1 MKTNSSWLQSSH
13 SRLQSSG
20 FVTLAPRPCL
30 RSCFA
35 KTTAL
40 MLLLLQALIFAQPRE
55 IPAERRS
62 IHQIDL
68 EKYKDFQ
75 EKEPLPEFSGKPRPL
90 IPRESPPSREVFG
103 YLPYWVYSSYPTL
116 NYDLLTTIAYF
127 GANVNGFGN
136 ITNLHNW
143 PAAALIDKAHS
154 EGVRVVLT
162 AILFDPIA
170 LEGLLSSPANRTNL
184 INNLLTQVQ
193 NAGADGVTID
203 FESVPSGQKANL
215 TDFMTELSQTFHSA
229 IPGSFVT
236 IFSPAVDWNNTFDYN
251 AIAQVAD
258 GMVMQ
263 GYDYHWS
270 SAPTAGPVAPL
281 TGNRWGFANVTWTVN
296 DYLSKTSSNVEK
308 LILSAPFYGFEWITN
323 DDSFESPTQGNGT
336 AIFYSTAYPNAMQYG
351 RLWDGES
358 QTPWY
363 KYNDGS
369 WHQGWY
375 DDSLS
380 LAKKY
385 EFINQ
390 LNLKGTAI
398 WALSYDGGRLEL
410 QGALADA
417 FGSTAPPLKP
427 TDFRVTNIGGGQ
439 VQIAAKSSGGAT
451 AYRVYRST
459 DGVNFNAGID
469 FPNASSIFS
478 DLSQDSTYYFKLSAV
493 NGNGESNI
501 TEVLGV
507 RPTFENVPILIVNG
521 FDRITGTVN
530 TFDFINRFAPAVVNA
545 GYSFD
550 ACANEAVQDGVIS
563 LLDYDAVLWISGEE
577 GTANESFSN
586 AEQLLIAEF
595 LENGGKLFVSGS
607 EIGFDLV
614 ERGSNSDKAFYRDFL
629 KADYIRDKVDSHT
642 ISGAGAGIFS
652 AITGA
657 TFDDGNHGTYNVDF
671 PDGIRP
677 GSGALQNM
685 TYDGFDANSFGGA
698 GIQYSGAFGNGSISG
713 RIVYLGIP
721 FETLYPESTRD
732 AVMSAILT
740 FFDLNI
746 TGIEPDGEEF
756 STPDNFTLEQN
767 YPNPFNPETVINYQL
782 SISAEVT
789 LTIFDMLG
797 RKVRTLVNGQQTAGS
812 YKVIWNGRDDTGKSA
827 ASGMYFYRISVGDQQ
842 ITKRMVLLR

>member
-1 MKTNSSWLQSSH
+1 MKMISTW
-13 SRLQSSG
+13 LQSSG
-20 FVTLAPRPCL
+20 FVTPAPRLRL
-30 RSCFA
+30 RSCLA
-35 KTTAL
+35 KKTV
-40 MLLLLQALIFAQPRE
+40 LLLFFLLQTPIFAQPRE
-55 IPAERRS
+55 IPAERRG

-68 EKYKDFQ
+68 EKYKDFR
-75 EKEPLPEFSGKPRPL
+75 EKEPLPEFPGKPRPL

-136 ITNLHNW
+136 ITNRHNW

-162 AILFDPIA
+162 AILFDPVA

-184 INNLLTQVQ
+184 INNLLTEVQ

-203 FESVPSGQKANL
+203 FEGVPSGQKANM
-215 TDFMTELSQTFHSA
+215 TAFMTELSQTFHNA

-236 IFSPAVDWNNTFDYN
+236 IFSPAVDWSNVYDYN
-251 AIAQVAD
+251 AIAQVCD

-281 TGNRWGFANVTWTVN
+281 TGSRWGFANVTWTVN
-296 DYLSKTSSNVEK
+296 DYLSKTNGNVEK
-308 LILSAPFYGFEWITN
+308 LILSAPYYGFEWKT
-323 DDSFESPTQGNGT
+323 DGDGLESPTQGSGT

-351 RLWDGES
+351 RLWDTES

-363 KYNDGS
+363 KYNDGA

-385 EFINQ
+385 ELINQ

-398 WALSYDGGRLEL
+398 WALSYDGERLEL

-427 TDFRVTNIGGGQ
+427 TDFRVVNIGGGQ
-439 VQIAAKSSGGAT
+439 VQIAAKSPGGAT
-451 AYRVYRST
+451 SYRIYRGT
-459 DGVNFNAGID
+459 DGVNFDAGTD
-469 FPNASSIFS
+469 FPNAVSTFS
-478 DLSQDSTYYFKLSAV
+478 NLSPDSTYYFKLSAV

-507 RPTFENVPILIVNG
+507 RPTTENVPILIVNG

-530 TFDFINRFAPAVVNA
+530 TFDFIKRFAPAVVNA
-545 GYSFD
+545 GFSFD
-550 ACANEAVQDGVIS
+550 ACANEAVQDGFIS

-577 GTANESFSN
+577 GTANESFGN
-586 AEQLLIAEF
+586 AEQLLIAEY

-614 ERGSNSDKAFYRDFL
+614 ERGNGGDKIFYQKFL
-629 KADYIRDKVDSHT
+629 KAEYIRDKVNSHA
-642 ISGAGAGIFS
+642 ISGTAAGIFA
-652 AITGA
+652 AISGA
-657 TFDDGNHGTYNVDF
+657 TFDDGSHGTYNVDF
-671 PDGIRP
+671 PDGIKP
-677 GSGALQNM
+677 LGGSVQNM
-685 TYDGFDANSFGGA
+685 TYDGFDANTFGGA
-698 GIQYSGAFGNGSISG
+698 GIQYAGTFGNGGIAG
-713 RIVYLGIP
+713 KLIYLGIP
-721 FETLYPESTRD
+721 FETLYPASTRD

-746 TGIEPDGEEF
+746 TGIEPDDTEF

-767 YPNPFNPETVINYQL
+767 YPNPFNPSTVIPYAIPSNKTVVVKL
-782 SISAEVT
+782 E
-789 LTIFDMLG
+789 IFNLLG
-797 RKVRTLVNGQQTAGS
+797 QKVRTLIRQTQTSGAYS
-812 YKVIWNGRDDTGKSA
+812 ATWNGRDDSGNPV
-827 ASGMYFYRISVGDQQ
+827 ASGVYYYRLIAGEFVAA
-842 ITKRMVLLR
+842 KKLMLLR